1 MQDILGIEGPNFY
14 QLRIMRKIIYLLV
27 FFQVSILS
35 AQSDDPILFTV
46 ADNDVHLS
54 EFKYIYEKNNADKAD
69 YSEQSVNEYLEL
81 YKKFKL
87 KVHRARM
94 QGLDTVKTLQSELAG
109 YRKQLAAT
117 YLKDKE
123 IAERLVN
130 EVVDR
135 YIEDREVSHIFI
147 AAGEK
152 APEEEKERAW
162 DKIVNIHNKLIQNNG
177 AGFGLMAKSL
187 SEDKASAKNSGY
199 LGFYTSPLPDGF
211 YEFENAMYTTG
222 VGEISKPFKS
232 KMGYHILHVSQA
244 RDARGEMEIAH
255 ILIRKKKDGMG
266 PDAKLKIDSIYAKLE
281 AGDNFE
287 ELATKYSQDVKTK
300 DKGGYLGFFGINQYE
315 LPFENAAFRLH
326 NDNQYSRP
334 VETKLGYHIIKRISK
349 RDYGNKSR
357 ARKRIES
364 RINNNNR
371 FKIAEEKLLNDV
383 KEEAGFTEDRMQL
396 RRFVQ
401 AIGDNFYSY
410 KWEPHSFDSKKMTL
424 FTLAGK
430 DHTLN
435 DFGYYVKTNIRERL
449 KFSKTTSISEA
460 TDILYDKYVKETV
473 MSYEEANLESKYPD
487 FKALMREYREGILLF
502 EITKNE
508 VWDKA
513 SQDSIGL
520 SNFYEANKLKYN
532 WPNRLKIEQVTL
544 TGKDAKAI
552 QSAYKY
558 VKKKGFDKFKSKYD
572 SDADYKVYY
581 NPETVE
587 YTSEEGSKF
596 KKKEIGSITDL
607 KTANNGGSFSLITEV
622 LPARMKSLAEARGYV
637 IADYQDQL
645 EKQWVD
651 ELRSSYPVALNQ
663 ETLKS
668 IIR

>member
-1 MQDILGIEGPNFY
+1 MK
-14 QLRIMRKIIYLLV
+14 KIIYLLI
-27 FFQVSILS
+27 FFQASILT
-35 AQSDDPILFTV
+35 AQSEDPILFTV

-69 YSEQSVNEYLEL
+69 YSQQSINEYLDL

-130 EVVDR
+130 EVEDR

-152 APEEEKERAW
+152 DSDEKKERAW
-162 DKIVNIHNKLIQNNG
+162 DKIVNIHNKLVQNDG

-187 SEDKASAKNSGY
+187 SEDPASAKNNGY

-222 VGEISKPFKS
+222 VGEFSKPFRS
-232 KMGYHILHVSQA
+232 RMGYHILHVTQA

-255 ILIRKKKDGMG
+255 ILIRKRKDGM
-266 PDAKLKIDSIYAKLE
+266 ALAETKAKIDSIYAKLD
-281 AGDNFE
+281 AGENFE
-287 ELATKYSQDVKTK
+287 EIATQFSQDLKTK

-315 LPFENAAFRLH
+315 LPFEDAAFRLH

-349 RDYGNKSR
+349 RDYGNKTR
-357 ARKRIES
+357 ARKRIET

-383 KEEAGFTEDRMQL
+383 KEEAGFIEERMQL

-401 AIGDNFYSY
+401 SVGDNFYSY
-410 KWEPHSFDSKKMTL
+410 KWEPHNFDSKKMTL

-430 DHTLN
+430 EHTLN

-449 KFSKTTSISEA
+449 KFSKNTSISEA
-460 TDILYDKYVKETV
+460 TDVLYDKYVKEIV

-487 FKALMREYREGILLF
+487 FKSLMREYREGILLF

-513 SQDSIGL
+513 SQDTVGL
-520 SNFYEANKLKYN
+520 RNFYEANKLKYN
-532 WPNRLKIEQVTL
+532 WPNRLKIDKITV
-544 TGKDAKAI
+544 TGKDDKAV

-558 VKKKGFDKFKSKYD
+558 AKKKGYKKFKEKYD
-572 SDADYKVYY
+572 NDANYKVYY
-581 NPETVE
+581 NQETVE
-587 YTSEEGSKF
+587 DASEEAAKF
-596 KKKEIGSITDL
+596 KSKQAGSISEL
-607 KTANNGGSFSLITEV
+607 QSANNGGNFSFLTEV

-645 EKQWVD
+645 EKKWVD
-651 ELRSSYPVALNQ
+651 ELKSSYPVMVNQ
-663 ETLKS
+663 ETLNS